1 MKHSEI
7 GKAEIGTRRWKKL
20 RAKIISR
27 DGACVWCG
35 SQENLQVDHIT
46 PRVMG
51 GTNAEE
57 NLQVL
62 CKICN
67 LKKGKKDPFSAQR
80 GHPPF
85 LFLSKSTQTSV
96 DFELF
101 EAKTEK

>member
-1 MKHSEI
+1 MNISNV

-35 SQENLQVDHIT
+35 SQEQLQVDHIT

-62 CKICN
+62 CKTCN
-67 LKKGKKDPFSAQR
+67 LRKGKKDPFSAR
-80 GHPPF
+80 GGHPPF
-85 LFLSKSTQTSV
+85 LFEAKLTQTSA
-96 DFELF
+96 DFDLF
-101 EAKTEK
+101 EKISEK

>member
-1 MKHSEI
+1 MDIRDI

-20 RAKIISR
+20 RARIISR

-35 SQENLQVDHIT
+35 SQEQLQVDHIM

-62 CKICN
+62 CKTCN
-67 LKKGKKDPFSAQR
+67 LKKGKKDPFSAR
-80 GHPPF
+80 NGHPPF
-85 LFLSKSTQTSV
+85 LFETVSPLKTT
-96 DFELF
+96 DFDLF
-101 EAKTEK
+101 EQK